1 MGGVNTSRW
10 LVVLVRATA
19 LVLRTA
25 VGHKEDVSK
34 LVLLVRP

>member
-1 MGGVNTSRW
+1 M
-10 LVVLVRATA
+10 ATA

-34 LVLLVRP
+34 WSDKLDHEGDFFFFPFFFY